1 MMARVSQS
9 WIKNNLDFL
18 TFVLSNDV
26 ILGKKSLASQD
37 KLLRWLEANCHD
49 FGFSEADGIPVSRVN
64 LLHFLSEMEYQGIIT
79 SRRHS
84 GVTYYSAGDDYANL
98 KKELTEKKVAPP
110 EIVEELPASPVLS
123 SLSPLQ
129 AVYAKLKE
137 YSGDGKEY
145 LIDLPRLIDLGAHI
159 LYDAR
164 SDWKIKSIISS
175 VLGFLLV
182 GNEKEV
188 DYFDDLFAVSF
199 ALKYVNKEAS
209 YLIPEN
215 WHYEDNYNPVLNR
228 AYQTSRLILS
238 DAECREILH
247 LLGIPKIIHV
257 DERFDMKSAVGAI
270 SYLMGQIYNSP
281 DKYRK
286 LDYAIDKLVSLGIY
300 DDVQR
305 VISIAQ
311 GDTVPKA
318 DLPEIETV
326 LTDEE
331 FALLMGDDI

>member
-1 MMARVSQS
+1 MARISQS
-9 WIKNNLDFL
+9 WIKNNEEFL
-18 TFVLSNDV
+18 RFILSNDV
-26 ILGKKSLASQD
+26 ILGKKSLASQEQ
-37 KLLRWLEANCHD
+37 LLRWLEANCHE
-49 FGFSEADGIPVSRVN
+49 FGFQEGEGKPISRTIV
-64 LLHFLSEMEYQGIIT
+64 LDFLSEMEYRGLIT
-79 SRRHS
+79 VRRHS
-84 GVTYYSAGDDYANL
+84 GVTYYSPSDEYADL
-98 KKELTEKKVAPP
+98 KKELTKKKIAAP
-110 EIVEELPASPVLS
+110 ETVENLPPTPVLS

-129 AVYAKLKE
+129 AVYAKLRE

-145 LIDLPRLIDLGAHI
+145 LVDLPRMIDLAAHI
-159 LYDAR
+159 LYDERA
-164 SDWKIKSIISS
+164 DWKTKTILSS
-175 VLGFLLV
+175 VLGFILV

-199 ALKYVNKEAS
+199 ALKYVNKTAS
-209 YLIPEN
+209 YLIPDN
-215 WHYEDNYNPVLNR
+215 WHYEDNYIQVLNR
-228 AYQTSRLILS
+228 SYQNSRLILS

-270 SYLMGQIYNSP
+270 SYLMGQMYNSP

-305 VISIAQ
+305 VLSIAQ
-311 GDTVPKA
+311 GETVPKA
-318 DLPEIETV
+318 ELPEIETV

-331 FALLMGDDI
+331 FALLMGDDF

>member
-1 MMARVSQS
+1 MARISQS
-9 WIKNNLDFL
+9 WIKKNQDFL

-26 ILGKKSLASQD
+26 IVGRKSLASQSQ
-37 KLLRWLEANCHD
+37 LLRWLEANCHE
-49 FGFSEADGIPVSRVN
+49 FGFLGEDGSPVSRTKVLN
-64 LLHFLSEMEYQGIIT
+64 FLSDMEYQGLIT
-79 SRRHS
+79 CKRLA
-84 GVTYYSAGDDYANL
+84 GVIYYSPGEDYASL
-98 KKELTEKKVAPP
+98 KKELTEKKIAAPDTRDDTP
-110 EIVEELPASPVLS
+110 SVSPVLS

-129 AVYAKLKE
+129 AVYAKIKE
-137 YSGDGKEY
+137 YSGEGKEY
-145 LIDLPRLIDLGAHI
+145 LVDLPRLIDLSAHI
-159 LYDAR
+159 LYDTR
-164 SDWKIKSIISS
+164 SDWKIKSIISG

-182 GNEKEV
+182 GNEKEI

-199 ALKYVNKEAS
+199 ALKYVNKTAS

-215 WHYEDNYNPVLNR
+215 WHYEDNYNSVLNNT
-228 AYQTSRLILS
+228 YQNSRLILS

-247 LLGIPKIIHV
+247 LLGIPKIVHV

-270 SYLMGQIYNSP
+270 SYLMGQMYNSP

-305 VISIAQ
+305 VLSIAQ
-311 GDTVPKA
+311 GETVPKA
-318 DLPEIETV
+318 ELPEIETV

-331 FALLMGDDI
+331 FALLMGDDF